1 MLNACLDGCL
11 FLTLEL
17 TKHIMAQAAK
27 VVISQTMGK
36 RESLKLEKKTAKDL
50 NKLITSVGKNCCSCW
65 NVYHNIA

>member
-1 MLNACLDGCL
+1 MLSACLDGCL

-17 TKHIMAQAAK
+17 IKHLMAQPAT

-50 NKLITSVGKNCCSCW
+50 N
-65 NVYHNIA
+65 

>member
-17 TKHIMAQAAK
+17 IKHIMAQAAT

-36 RESLKLEKKTAKDL
+36 GESFKLEKTSERSEQTDNICWK
-50 NKLITSVGKNCCSCW
+50 KLL
-65 NVYHNIA
+65 